1 MTTTTHASIAHSGGR
16 VESRSDATRYL
27 VPVGRLLFVSIFL
40 MSGPNHFA
48 QSTIGYAS
56 QQGVPLANALVPLS
70 GVLALIGGLSV
81 LLGYHARIGA
91 IVLALFLVPVTLR
104 MHNFWAVAEPM
115 QAKMQMAMFM
125 KNVAILG
132 GTFLLIHFGAG
143 PISLDERAGRM

>member
-1 MTTTTHASIAHSGGR
+1 MTTTTHPSIAHSGSL

-27 VPVGRLLFVSIFL
+27 VPIGRLLFVAIFL
-40 MSGPNHFA
+40 LSVPAHFG
-48 QSTIGYAS
+48 QSTIGYAAH
-56 QQGVPLANALVPLS
+56 QGVPLANVLVPLS

-91 IVLALFLVPVTLR
+91 VVLALFLVPVTLM

-115 QAKMQMAMFM
+115 QAKLQMAMFM

-132 GTFLLIHFGAG
+132 GTFLIMHFGAG
-143 PISLDERAGRM
+143 PISLDERAGR